1 MALFWPIAKVL
12 CFNLAAVLGVLIYEF
27 YLLRENYIR
36 YAPALEDKD
45 HTMRAAQFSETGE
58 PFVIKTRTIPRP
70 QCCEMTQVLIKVG
83 TGGLNPVDFKMRRNA
98 NINMTRALPVVS
110 GFDFSGHVEQIGS
123 GVLGYRPGDIVYGM
137 LPLQGQSW
145 GAFQE
150 YVVANYTIIAHAP
163 TKISAREAA
172 GLPLVGLTSIHAM
185 APVLRAWQKQGQSS
199 KDKKILVHAGAGG
212 VGSFAIQYCKHV
224 LKMHVATTVS
234 APKAVL
240 VKSLGADEV
249 VNYKEQKFEDVVKNF
264 DVVLDTVAQEYEQRT
279 LSSSVLK
286 SGRHYIHVLSSDW
299 QPNSRE
305 ENPLILMVL
314 PFLRKWGYS
323 LIADLFGIGIH
334 YHCDPVSPDA
344 QGLRSIASWVNE
356 GLIKPVVDRSFSL
369 NEVAKAHEYLEK
381 GRATGKVLIEIG
393 TITE

>member
-1 MALFWPIAKVL
+1 M
-12 CFNLAAVLGVLIYEF
+12 
-27 YLLRENYIR
+27 
-36 YAPALEDKD
+36 EDKD

-172 GLPLVGLTSIHAM
+172 GLPLVGLTTIHAM

-224 LKMHVATTVS
+224 PLGLTRRKCDLCALGQVPCNFVIRVRIKTATLHT
-234 APKAVL
+234 L
-240 VKSLGADEV
+240 NQLR
-249 VNYKEQKFEDVVKNF
+249 Y
-264 DVVLDTVAQEYEQRT
+264 LAQ
-279 LSSSVLK
+279 
-286 SGRHYIHVLSSDW
+286 
-299 QPNSRE
+299 
-305 ENPLILMVL
+305 
-314 PFLRKWGYS
+314 
-323 LIADLFGIGIH
+323 
-334 YHCDPVSPDA
+334 
-344 QGLRSIASWVNE
+344 
-356 GLIKPVVDRSFSL
+356 SFPA
-369 NEVAKAHEYLEK
+369 N
-381 GRATGKVLIEIG
+381 
-393 TITE
+393 